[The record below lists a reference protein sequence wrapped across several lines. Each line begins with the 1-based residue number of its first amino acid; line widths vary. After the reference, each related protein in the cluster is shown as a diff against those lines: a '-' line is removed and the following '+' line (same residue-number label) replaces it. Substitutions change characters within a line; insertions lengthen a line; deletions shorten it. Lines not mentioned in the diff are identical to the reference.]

1 MVATARTYRKTIMTK
16 NSCPICATK
25 QVKTFLRRRDV
36 TVHQNLPFADP
47 QSAKKIARGDLM
59 LGACQNCGFIF
70 NQEFDSS
77 KLNYGSDYDNNQ
89 NCSAAFNN
97 HLDSLVCS
105 LVEKKNVRNSTIVE
119 VGCGQGEFIKKL
131 VEPINWGNRGYGFD
145 PSYMGIATDLDGR
158 LQFQQ
163 RYYGADCANIAADVV
178 ICRHVIEHVPDPM
191 SMLET
196 VGQAL
201 KGSTNAKVFFETP
214 CVEWILHNQVF
225 WDFFYEH
232 CSYFTANS
240 LRYAFELAGFQ
251 VDRVDHIFGD
261 QYLWLEATYTGQH
274 RSKVPD
280 SSEILELVQDFQQHS
295 DRLETEWHDKIQ
307 SLGRVALW
315 GAGAKGVTLANL
327 VDPQQNLIDSIID
340 LNPNKQG
347 KYIPGT
353 GHPIISYQQIK
364 ERGLT
369 HAILMNP
376 NYYDENVVLLER
388 ANVSLNLVR

>member
-1 MVATARTYRKTIMTK
+1 MTK
-16 NSCPICATK
+16 NSCPICATE
-25 QVKTFLRRRDV
+25 QIKTFLHRLGV
-36 TVHQNLPFADP
+36 PVHQNLPFADP
-47 QSAKKIARGDLM
+47 HAAQEIARGDLI
-59 LGACQNCGFIF
+59 LGVCQNCWFIF
-70 NQEFDSS
+70 NQEFDIN
-77 KLNYGSDYDNNQ
+77 KLSYGSDYDNNQ
-89 NCSAAFNN
+89 NCSAAFTS
-97 HLDSLVCS
+97 HLDSLVSS

-131 VEPINWGNRGYGFD
+131 VEPTEWGNRGYGFD
-145 PSYMGIATDLDGR
+145 PSYVGTASALDGR
-158 LQFQQ
+158 LNFQQ
-163 RYYGADCANIAADVV
+163 RYYDADCADITADVV
-178 ICRHVIEHVPDPM
+178 VCRHVIEHVPDPLKI
-191 SMLET
+191 LET

-201 KGSTNAKVFFETP
+201 AGSSNARVFFETP
-214 CVEWILHNQVF
+214 CVEWILRNQVI

-232 CSYFTANS
+232 CSYFTASS

-251 VDRVDHIFGD
+251 VDRVDHIFGG
-261 QYLWLEATYTGQH
+261 QYLWLEATYTGQ
-274 RSKVPD
+274 RQSKVVD
-280 SSEILELVQDFQQHS
+280 QSVFLLAKDFQQHS
-295 DRLETEWHDKIQ
+295 DRLQKEWRDKIQ

-327 VDPQQNLIDSIID
+327 VDPRQNLIDSIID

-353 GHPIISYQQIK
+353 GHPIINYHQIK

-376 NYYDENVVLLER
+376 NYYDENVVLLKR

>member
-1 MVATARTYRKTIMTK
+1 MTK
-16 NSCPICATK
+16 NSCPICTTK
-25 QVKTFLRRRDV
+25 QVKTFLHRRDV
-36 TVHQNLPFADP
+36 PVHQNLPFADP
-47 QSAKKIARGDLM
+47 QSAKKIVRGDLR
-59 LGACQNCGFIF
+59 LGVCQNCGFIF

-77 KLNYGSDYDNNQ
+77 KLSYGSDYDNNQ
-89 NCSAAFNN
+89 NCSEAFTS
-97 HLDSLVCS
+97 HLDSLVSS

-131 VEPINWGNRGYGFD
+131 VEPTKWGNQGYGFD
-145 PSYMGIATDLDGR
+145 PSYVGIATDLDGR
-158 LQFQQ
+158 LKFHQ
-163 RYYGADCANIAADVV
+163 RYYGADCADIAADVV
-178 ICRHVIEHVPDPM
+178 ICRHVIEHVPDPL
-191 SMLET
+191 SILET

-251 VDRVDHIFGD
+251 VDRVDHIFGG
-261 QYLWLEATYTGQH
+261 QYLWLEATYTGQR
-274 RSKVPD
+274 RSKATD
-280 SSEILELVQDFQQHS
+280 LSTISALTQDFQQHS
-295 DRLETEWHDKIQ
+295 DRLGAEWRDKIQ
-307 SLGRVALW
+307 ALGRVALW

-353 GHPIISYQQIK
+353 GHPIINYQQIK
-364 ERGLT
+364 ERDLA

-388 ANVSLNLVR
+388 ANLSLNLVR